1 MTVAGPL
8 ALSACGS
15 AEQYNPPW
23 LQSQQGAAPA
33 PAPVPAQS
41 APSPKKPQTA
51 APVAPAATSQAR
63 TVTAGKNE
71 TLPAL
76 SRRVDVPSRFLIAEN
91 DLKSPYKLSEG
102 QVLKVPAIRA
112 HTVVAGET
120 LTGIANRY
128 GVDMTQLARINE
140 IPAPYGVK
148 VGQVLGI
155 PLNEPKQPLP
165 AAAREM
171 APTGQTATTQQQ
183 VQPSQPAP
191 AEQTSPAAPDTQ
203 AASQASQPQAAPASS
218 GTTAAATA
226 ATAAQSAT
234 ATPAKAELSVEP
246 PKRAGSLFGWPIKG
260 KILTGFGVD
269 AAGLRNDGINIQ
281 ASPGSSVRAA
291 ENGVVVYAGN
301 ELKGFG
307 NLLLIKH
314 ADGWMTAYAHN
325 AELAVL
331 RGDIVKKGQVIAKA
345 GATGSVT
352 SPQVHFEVRKDGTA
366 VDPTQYMEKR

>member
-1 MTVAGPL
+1 MGVVMTVAGPL
-8 ALSACGS
+8 VLAACGP
-15 AEQYNPPW
+15 ADQYNPPW
-23 LQSQQGAAPA
+23 LQSQQPHSTSSSA
-33 PAPVPAQS
+33 S
-41 APSPKKPQTA
+41 APS
-51 APVAPAATSQAR
+51 APAATSAKKPQPAPAPAASGPPVATAQAS
-63 TVTAGKNE
+63 TVTVGKGE

-76 SRRVDVPSRFLIAEN
+76 ARRLDIPSRFLIAEN
-91 DLKSPYKLSEG
+91 DLKSPYTLSEG
-102 QVLKVPAIRA
+102 QVLKVPAIRS
-112 HTVVAGET
+112 HTVVSGET
-120 LTGIANRY
+120 LTGISNRY
-128 GVDMTQLARINE
+128 GVDMTQLARIND

-155 PLNEPKQPLP
+155 PQNEPKQPLP
-165 AAAREM
+165 AAARDM
-171 APTGQTATTQQQ
+171 APAGQSSAAT
-183 VQPSQPAP
+183 PAP
-191 AEQTSPAAPDTQ
+191 ATEPQAQPAQPQPAAQT
-203 AASQASQPQAAPASS
+203 AS
-218 GTTAAATA
+218 TV
-226 ATAAQSAT
+226 
-234 ATPAKAELSVEP
+234 PAKADMSVEP
-246 PKRAGSLFGWPIKG
+246 PKRAGSLFAWPIKG
-260 KILTGFGVD
+260 KVLTGFGVD

>member
-23 LQSQQGAAPA
+23 LQSQQGATAAPA
-33 PAPVPAQS
+33 PAQA
-41 APSPKKPQTA
+41 APLAKKPQTVTA
-51 APVAPAATSQAR
+51 TAPAAPAQAR

-71 TLPAL
+71 TLSAL
-76 SRRVDVPSRFLIAEN
+76 ARRVDVPLRFLIAEN
-91 DLKSPYKLSEG
+91 ELKSPYKLSEG

-120 LTGIANRY
+120 LTGISNRY

-155 PLNEPKQPLP
+155 PLNQPKQPLP
-165 AAAREM
+165 AAARDM
-171 APTGQTATTQQQ
+171 APAGQTAPAANQPVTTEPP
-183 VQPSQPAP
+183 PSSTAGSQTGTPDPQSPPATAP
-191 AEQTSPAAPDTQ
+191 ATSPASAPNMP
-203 AASQASQPQAAPASS
+203 SPQSMAPA
-218 GTTAAATA
+218 
-226 ATAAQSAT
+226 
-234 ATPAKAELSVEP
+234 PAKAELAVEP
-246 PKRAGSLFGWPIKG
+246 PKRAGSLFAWPIKG

>member
-1 MTVAGPL
+1 MTV
-8 ALSACGS
+8 
-15 AEQYNPPW
+15 
-23 LQSQQGAAPA
+23 
-33 PAPVPAQS
+33 
-41 APSPKKPQTA
+41 
-51 APVAPAATSQAR
+51 
-63 TVTAGKNE
+63 GKGE
-71 TLPAL
+71 TLPSLA
-76 SRRVDVPSRFLIAEN
+76 RRLDIPSRFLIAEN
-91 DLKSPYKLSEG
+91 DLKSPYTLSEG
-102 QVLKVPAIRA
+102 QVLKVPAIRS
-112 HTVVAGET
+112 HTVVSGET
-120 LTGIANRY
+120 LTGISNRY
-128 GVDMTQLARINE
+128 GVDMTQLARIND

-155 PLNEPKQPLP
+155 PQNEPKQPLP
-165 AAAREM
+165 AAARDM
-171 APTGQTATTQQQ
+171 APVGQPPAAT
-183 VQPSQPAP
+183 PAP
-191 AEQTSPAAPDTQ
+191 ATEPQAQPAQPQPAAQTG
-203 AASQASQPQAAPASS
+203 S
-218 GTTAAATA
+218 TV
-226 ATAAQSAT
+226 
-234 ATPAKAELSVEP
+234 PAKADMSVEP
-246 PKRAGSLFGWPIKG
+246 PKRAGSLFAWPIKG
-260 KILTGFGVD
+260 KVLTGFGVD

-352 SPQVHFEVRKDGTA
+352 SPQVHFEVRKDGAA

>member
-1 MTVAGPL
+1 MGVVMTVAGPL
-8 ALSACGS
+8 ALAACGP
-15 AEQYNPPW
+15 ADQYNPPW
-23 LQSQQGAAPA
+23 LQSQQPHSTSSAASAPSAPAKKPQPAPA
-33 PAPVPAQS
+33 PAP
-41 APSPKKPQTA
+41 A
-51 APVAPAATSQAR
+51 ASVTPVATAQAG
-63 TVTAGKNE
+63 TVTVGKGE

-76 SRRVDVPSRFLIAEN
+76 ARRLDIPSRFLIAEN
-91 DLKSPYKLSEG
+91 DLKSPYTLSEG
-102 QVLKVPAIRA
+102 QVLKVPAIRS
-112 HTVVAGET
+112 HTVVSGET
-120 LTGIANRY
+120 LTGISNRY
-128 GVDMTQLARINE
+128 GVDMTQLARINDL
-140 IPAPYGVK
+140 PAPYGVK

-155 PLNEPKQPLP
+155 PQNEPKQPLP
-165 AAAREM
+165 AAARDM
-171 APTGQTATTQQQ
+171 APAGQSSAAAPAHPPE
-183 VQPSQPAP
+183 PSEPKNASPAPAAEPQTQPAP
-191 AEQTSPAAPDTQ
+191 PQPAAQT
-203 AASQASQPQAAPASS
+203 AS
-218 GTTAAATA
+218 TV
-226 ATAAQSAT
+226 
-234 ATPAKAELSVEP
+234 PAKADMSVEP
-246 PKRAGSLFGWPIKG
+246 PKRAGSLFAWPIKG
-260 KILTGFGVD
+260 KVLTGFGVD

>member
-8 ALSACGS
+8 ALGACGS
-15 AEQYNPPW
+15 ADQYNPPW
-23 LQSQQGAAPA
+23 FQSQQGGTA
-33 PAPVPAQS
+33 
-41 APSPKKPQTA
+41 SP
-51 APVAPAATSQAR
+51 APAATQAVPSSKKPQSTAATAPATTAQPR

-71 TLPAL
+71 TLSAL

-120 LTGIANRY
+120 LTGISNRY

-171 APTGQTATTQQQ
+171 APAGQAATTQQT
-183 VQPSQPAP
+183 QPSQPAP
-191 AEQTSPAAPDTQ
+191 AEQASPTTPEGKTTP
-203 AASQASQPQAAPASS
+203 STSQPQTAPASS
-218 GTTAAATA
+218 GATA
-226 ATAAQSAT
+226 APAPAQNAT